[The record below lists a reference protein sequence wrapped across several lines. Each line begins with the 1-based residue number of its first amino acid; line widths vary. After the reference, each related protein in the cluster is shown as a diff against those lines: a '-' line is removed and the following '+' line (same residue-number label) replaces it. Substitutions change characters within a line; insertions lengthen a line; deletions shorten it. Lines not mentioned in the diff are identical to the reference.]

1 MIKKYTHVQY
11 TRSVTGRKKD
21 EASPQIVTV
30 RRVVTTRH
38 ESSPTVLDRHTGS
51 HVAERDS
58 GSELQLVYIY
68 P

>member
-38 ESSPTVLDRHTGS
+38 ESSPTVSTVTLEVMLRKGI
-51 HVAERDS
+51 AEVNLS
-58 GSELQLVYIY
+58 
-68 P
+68 